1 MNSQQQL
8 SGQETGLKEEIKA
21 DSSQKLV
28 PSEKMSGD
36 IKKIDKTSIIQ
47 ICSSQVVIDLK
58 SAVKEL
64 IENSLDA
71 GAKNIGNKPI

>member
-1 MNSQQQL
+1 M
-8 SGQETGLKEEIKA
+8 G
-21 DSSQKLV
+21 D
-28 PSEKMSGD
+28 GD

-71 GAKNIGNKPI
+71 GAKNIGKLLEHHYYSFL

>member
-1 MNSQQQL
+1 
-8 SGQETGLKEEIKA
+8 
-21 DSSQKLV
+21 
-28 PSEKMSGD
+28 MSAGD

-71 GAKNIGNKPI
+71 GAKNIGKLFENHSYRYKILQLWIARV

>member
-1 MNSQQQL
+1 MISK
-8 SGQETGLKEEIKA
+8 ET
-21 DSSQKLV
+21 
-28 PSEKMSGD
+28 GD

-64 IENSLDA
+64 VENSLDA
-71 GAKNIGNKPI
+71 GAKNIGKGDLMTEANRQKILQLWTEWL